1 MKNTKD
7 KGEDV
12 KKRNRTSSLQKSFKQ
27 PNLSVTEVPKGKDR
41 WEERKN
47 FRRHNG

>member
-1 MKNTKD
+1 MEIETNQMKNTKD

-12 KKRNRTSSLQKSFKQ
+12 KKSNRTSSLQKNFKQ

-41 WEERKN
+41 
-47 FRRHNG
+47 